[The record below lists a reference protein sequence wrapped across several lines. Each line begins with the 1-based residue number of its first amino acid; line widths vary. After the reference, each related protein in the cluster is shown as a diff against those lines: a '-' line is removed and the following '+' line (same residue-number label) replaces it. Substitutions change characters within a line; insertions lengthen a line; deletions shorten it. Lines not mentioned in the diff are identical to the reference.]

1 MSFDVWLNRWKLPC
15 RSTNFERRVAR
26 SFGLFPDKA
35 RLQHMAMPV
44 FARKDDLGPAGHGFG
59 ELGYQPVAF
68 DRERGAHDIRSVL
81 HEQAK
86 CSASQIRRF
95 VVFGNVEADFG
106 SPDDHLNRLVIAK
119 LDELPAMFCMV
130 AMLFFVTVPCFVP
143 VLSFVIVPGMIFVFV
158 GRNALIRNADSK
170 RQTSGKKYRCKN
182 I

>member
-1 MSFDVWLNRWKLPC
+1 
-15 RSTNFERRVAR
+15 
-26 SFGLFPDKA
+26 
-35 RLQHMAMPV
+35 MAMPV
-44 FARKDDLGPAGHGFG
+44 FTRKDDLGPAGHGFG

-119 LDELPAMFCMV
+119 LD
-130 AMLFFVTVPCFVP
+130 VPLVKQGEEWFQGDDCLREVVFG
-143 VLSFVIVPGMIFVFV
+143 VLIKESAKDEKP
-158 GRNALIRNADSK
+158 
-170 RQTSGKKYRCKN
+170 
-182 I
+182 